1 MQQHRDVATKST
13 NINLRIAPAQRDLID
28 RAAQSVGKT
37 RTEFILDVA
46 TREAEQALLDQRIFF
61 LDDEARDAF
70 IAALDAP
77 VRSSQQ
83 LRKLLTT
90 DAPWD

>member
-1 MQQHRDVATKST
+1 MQQQRDVTAKST
-13 NINLRIAPAQRDLID
+13 NINLRVAPTQRDLID

-46 TREAEQALLDQRIFF
+46 TREAEQTLLDQHLFF
-61 LDDEARDAF
+61 LQDEVRDAF

-77 VRSSQQ
+77 VRASKK

-90 DAPWD
+90 DASWD